1 MTRRRRILLFFVGV
15 FAAGCLVTK
24 PQAVAGVVNGDFE
37 QFEGGRFVGW
47 DTLTGFASPTQSR
60 DPQGRAFARLD
71 DGPLESLGALIEQ
84 QITISPSMNWLSFD
98 FFFESDGVTADP
110 FPLPD
115 VFGASLFDAETF
127 ESIFATDGDRFL
139 SINDRGQ
146 LIAND
151 RVALSGEADGLRPGW
166 TRAELDLGSLAGS
179 SVLLEFALDNGLDP
193 DVRSFAH
200 LDNVR
205 LTAAPQ
211 VIPEPSGMVVALLMI
226 ATATVLGRGSGFAK
240 GGRSGARPRA
250 GRPSAKATPS
260 LRRDRG

>member
-1 MTRRRRILLFFVGV
+1 MTRPLRILLFFAGICAVGV
-15 FAAGCLVTK
+15 SVRDPHVG
-24 PQAVAGVVNGDFE
+24 AGVVNGDFE
-37 QFEGGRFVGW
+37 KFEGGRFFGW

-60 DPQGRAFARLD
+60 DQLGRAFARFD
-71 DGPLESLGALIEQ
+71 DGPADSFGALIEQ
-84 QITISPSMNWLSFD
+84 EITIAPSMNWLSFD

-115 VFGASLFDAETF
+115 VFGASLFDPDTNDP
-127 ESIFATDGDRFL
+127 IFATDGFRFL

-146 LIAND
+146 LIASD
-151 RVALSGEADGLRPGW
+151 RVALSGEGDGLRPGW

-179 SVLLEFALDNGLDP
+179 SVLLEFALDNGLAP
-193 DVRSFAH
+193 DVRSFAY

-226 ATATVLGRGSGFAK
+226 TTATVLGRRSGFAK

-260 LRRDRG
+260 LRSDRG